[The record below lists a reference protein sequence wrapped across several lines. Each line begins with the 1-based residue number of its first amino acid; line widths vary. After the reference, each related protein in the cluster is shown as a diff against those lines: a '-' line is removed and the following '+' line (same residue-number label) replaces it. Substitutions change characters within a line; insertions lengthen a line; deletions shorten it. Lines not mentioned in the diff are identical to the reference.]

1 MRLNANNMWES
12 RYWHPA
18 VTVDAVIFGFEDE
31 ELSVLLIKRS
41 PESDAYPDCWA
52 LPGGFITQ
60 ADKSAKDA
68 ICRELKEE
76 TGIDGIEPIEFQTFS
91 KDGRDPRERVISI
104 AFYALVSKTKY
115 NEIKGGDDAA
125 EAQWHKFCQLP
136 ELAFDHEEII
146 QSAFERLQQSIH
158 FKPIAFRLLDERFT
172 MSQLQSIYIAILMPP
187 LGSNRVRDR
196 RNFAKKMSKQEYI
209 EETEFKETGNPWRAA
224 RLYKFNEKKFR
235 EVKKKEMRLGY

>member
-1 MRLNANNMWES
+1 MT
-12 RYWHPA
+12 YTYKYPHPA
-18 VTVDAVIFGFEDE
+18 VAADCLVFGHCQDGTTR
-31 ELSVLLIKRS
+31 LLLIERS
-41 PESDAYPDCWA
+41 NEPCRGQWA
-52 LPGGFITQ
+52 FPGGFMNIDET
-60 ADKSAKDA
+60 ADDA
-68 ICRELKEE
+68 ARRELKEE
-76 TGIDGIEPIEFQTFS
+76 TGLTVVTLHPIGAFTAV
-91 KDGRDPRERVISI
+91 DRDPRERVISI

-158 FKPIAFRLLDERFT
+158 FEPIAFRLLDERFT

-235 EVKKKEMRLGY
+235 EVKKKKMRLGY